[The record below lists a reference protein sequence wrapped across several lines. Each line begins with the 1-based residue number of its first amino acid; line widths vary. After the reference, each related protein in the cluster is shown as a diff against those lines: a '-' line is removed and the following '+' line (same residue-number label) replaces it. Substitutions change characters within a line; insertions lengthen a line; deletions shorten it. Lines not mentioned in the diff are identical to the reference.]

1 MSKLKPLMVAVQ
13 RCCLIWSDDGFKSVV
28 RNAAARIVG
37 NQIYGTPDNLS
48 KIHLETGK
56 GCKFK
61 WGYPG
66 SWVFSRNW
74 AACFDPAVS

>member
-37 NQIYGTPDNLS
+37 NQIYGTPDKLS
-48 KIHLETGK
+48 EDP
-56 GCKFK
+56 F
-61 WGYPG
+61 
-66 SWVFSRNW
+66 RNGEGM
-74 AACFDPAVS
+74 